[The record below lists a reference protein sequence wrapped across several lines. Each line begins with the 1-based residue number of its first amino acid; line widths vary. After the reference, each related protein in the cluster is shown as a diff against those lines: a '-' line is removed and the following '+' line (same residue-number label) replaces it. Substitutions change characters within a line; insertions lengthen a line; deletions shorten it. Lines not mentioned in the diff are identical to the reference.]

1 MRILILLVLLT
12 DFSKLIADD
21 RIYNLKDTIVVTADR
36 QIQSKSDVINS
47 IEIINKYDIELKK
60 QRSTP
65 EILLSM
71 PGVFLQKTNHGGGS
85 PFIRGLTGQQNLILI
100 DGIRL
105 NNSITRSGP
114 NQYLSTVDPFTV
126 NRIEVLKSG
135 GSVEYGSDA
144 IGGVI
149 NLLTNEPIFY
159 KENKQF
165 FDINLLYGTSN
176 IEKTISSRYYGSLK
190 NFAYN
195 LGFTYSDYGDIVAGG
210 GIGKLTPSGYKQING
225 NLDLKYRFNDN
236 FDIKSTTQFVRQ
248 SEVPLYHKVVLE
260 NYEYNYFDPQ
270 TRLLQYLK
278 LNYNSNEDNSIFQSA
293 NFTILYNFT
302 EEGRISKKNNS
313 NTKRIENDKLNEI
326 GLVSNL
332 ISKIN
337 NNWTMNTGFDLYFDK
352 VNSSRIDF
360 DLSKNISQSKRGLY
374 PDNSKY
380 NSIAIF
386 NLHKFRFNKFIVDG
400 GLRYNYINLFIPEK
414 TLGDIELSPDALV
427 WKLGFRYMLNSNHN
441 FGFSINKAF
450 RSPNIDDMGT
460 LGIVDFRYEFPANDL
475 RPEKSI
481 NYEINY
487 RMNYSNL
494 NFEISYFRNE
504 LSDFIT
510 RTKSKINGLDS
521 IDGYPIFIKT
531 NSNESLIYGIESSV
545 NYNINQ
551 YFKAYLSISY
561 TYGEDI
567 TKNEPFR
574 RIPPLNGIFGV
585 YLNLI
590 KDLDLNIEMT
600 FADKQDRLSSGD
612 KSDNRIPKGG
622 TPGWYN
628 LNIYSQYS
636 LNDFKFF
643 LIIINLTDQLYKY
656 HGSGVYMNG
665 LAMKIGINYKL
676 NFGI

>member
-1 MRILILLVLLT
+1 MIILILFVLLM
-12 DFSKLIADD
+12 FFNKLVADD

-36 QIQSKSDVINS
+36 QIQSKIKVVNS
-47 IEIINKYDIELKK
+47 IEIISQNEIELKK

-65 EILLSM
+65 EILLSI

-85 PFIRGLTGQQNLILI
+85 PFVRGLTGQQNLILI

-149 NLLTNEPIFY
+149 NLLTNEPIFFN
-159 KENKQF
+159 ENKQF
-165 FDINLLYGTSN
+165 CDINLLYGSSN
-176 IEKTISSRYYGSLK
+176 IEKTFSARYYGSLK
-190 NFAYN
+190 DIAYN
-195 LGFTYSDYGDIVAGG
+195 IVFTYNDFGDIVAGG
-210 GIGKLTPSGYKQING
+210 GIGKLAPSGYKQING

-236 FDIKSTTQFVRQ
+236 FDIKSTIQYVKQ

-260 NYEYNYFDPQ
+260 NYEYNYFEPQ

-278 LNYNSNEDNSIFQSA
+278 LNYNSNEDKSIFQSA
-293 NFTILYNFT
+293 NLTILYNFT

-313 NTKRIENDKLNEI
+313 NTKRIEDDKLNEI

-332 ISKIN
+332 ISKLN
-337 NNWTMNTGFDLYFDK
+337 NNWTMNTGIDLYFDK
-352 VNSSRIDF
+352 VNSIRNDI
-360 DLSKNISQSKRGLY
+360 DLSKDTSQSKRGLY

-380 NSIAIF
+380 NSIAVF
-386 NLHKFRFNKFIVDG
+386 NLHKFRFDKFIIDA
-400 GLRYNYINLFIPEK
+400 GLRYNYVKLLIPEK

-427 WKLGFRYMLNSNHN
+427 WKFGFRYMLNPNHN

-460 LGIVDFRYEFPANDL
+460 LGIVDFRYEFPASDL
-475 RPEKSI
+475 RPEQSI
-481 NYEINY
+481 NYELNY
-487 RMNYSNL
+487 RANYHNFD
-494 NFEISYFRNE
+494 FEISYFRNE

-510 RTKSKINGLDS
+510 RTKAKINGQDS

-545 NYNINQ
+545 NYSINE
-551 YFKAYLSISY
+551 YFKAYLSLSY

-574 RIPPLNGIFGV
+574 RIPPLNGIMGV
-585 YLNLI
+585 YLNII

-600 FADKQDRLSSGD
+600 FADQQDRLSSGD
-612 KSDNRIPKGG
+612 RSDNRIPVGG

-628 LNIYSQYS
+628 LNIFSQYT
-636 LNDFKFF
+636 LNDFKFS

-676 NFGI
+676 NFGL